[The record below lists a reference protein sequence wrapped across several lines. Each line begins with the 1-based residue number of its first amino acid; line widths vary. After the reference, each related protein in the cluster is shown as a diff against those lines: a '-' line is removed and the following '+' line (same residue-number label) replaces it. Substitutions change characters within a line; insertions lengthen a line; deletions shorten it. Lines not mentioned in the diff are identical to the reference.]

1 MLHRTPFAPQ
11 CGVVNTAGVV
21 DMALSTVWWLLAG
34 GAVAVELL
42 TGTFYLL
49 MISLGLAS
57 GALAAHLGADLTQ
70 QMLAAALVGGGA
82 VVAWHLR
89 ASRHPAEPPAQSN
102 ANVNLDIGETVHISA
117 WNADGTADV
126 QYRGAHWTAIH
137 RAGVTPSPGT
147 HRVAELVGNRLLV
160 DKS

>member
-1 MLHRTPFAPQ
+1 
-11 CGVVNTAGVV
+11 
-21 DMALSTVWWLLAG
+21 MALSTVWWLLAG
-34 GAVAVELL
+34 GAVAVELI

-49 MISLGLAS
+49 MLSLGLAAA
-57 GALAAHLGADLTQ
+57 ALAAHLEASLTV

-82 VVAWHLR
+82 VVAWYLR
-89 ASRHPAEPPAQSN
+89 SRGHPSEPPAESN
-102 ANVNLDIGETVHISA
+102 ANVIMDIGETVQIAA
-117 WNADGTADV
+117 WKPDGTADV

-137 RAGVTPSPGT
+137 RAGISPSPGP